1 MSLIL
6 HVDDDDVIRQ
16 LVASYL
22 EKAGHKVVSA
32 ANGLDG
38 MKLAEEIGPDLIL
51 MDIDMPVL
59 DGYEAT
65 QRLRGNGYKGM
76 IAALTGSE
84 RVRDL
89 ANAVV
94 AGCDDFIPKP
104 LTDEFAGLVDEILN
118 RKEQIKA
125 DAKKAGTDDDFF
137 D

>member
-32 ANGLDG
+32 KNGLDG

-84 RVRDL
+84 RVKDL
-89 ANAVV
+89 ANAVI

-104 LTDEFAGLVDEILN
+104 LTDEFTGLVDEILN
-118 RKEQIKA
+118 RKEEIKA
-125 DAKKAGTDDDFF
+125 AARKTAAEDEFF

>member
-6 HVDDDDVIRQ
+6 HVDDDAVIRQ
-16 LVASYL
+16 LVAGYL
-22 EKAGHKVVSA
+22 TDLGHEVVSA
-32 ANGLDG
+32 ENGLEG
-38 MKLAEEIGPDLIL
+38 MKLADEIGPDLIL

-65 QRLRGNGYKGM
+65 QRLRDQGYKGL

-84 RVRDL
+84 RVKDL

-104 LTDEFAGLVDEILN
+104 LNDHFPDLVKTILEKKDEI
-118 RKEQIKA
+118 RAQTSSQIE
-125 DAKKAGTDDDFF
+125 DELF

>member
-16 LVASYL
+16 LVANHL
-22 EKAGHKVVSA
+22 EKAGHRVVSA
-32 ANGLDG
+32 ENGLDG
-38 MKLAEEIGPDLIL
+38 MKLAQEIGPDLIL

-104 LTDEFAGLVDEILN
+104 LTDEFAGLVEDILC
-118 RKEQIKA
+118 RQEEIKA
-125 DAKKAGTDDDFF
+125 GAGKAAAEDDFF